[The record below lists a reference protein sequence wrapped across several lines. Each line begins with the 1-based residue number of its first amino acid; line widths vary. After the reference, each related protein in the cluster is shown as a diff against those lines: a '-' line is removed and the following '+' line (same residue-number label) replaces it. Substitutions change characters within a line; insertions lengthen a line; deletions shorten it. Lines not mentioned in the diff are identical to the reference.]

1 MTLHPTPIEQKLLA
15 AARADNQAEVERLTA
30 IIDADQTAQERR
42 LRTPGALRDAA
53 LWYASELS
61 WPVFPCVPGG
71 KRPATRHGFRDAT
84 TDPDQI
90 RKWWAE
96 DPKRNIG
103 LPTGSEFDVID
114 VDGPEGL
121 LAFGPFLDSEQFN
134 ILALAL
140 TPRGRHY
147 LVPPAGERN
156 KTNLLPQVDYRGEGG
171 YIVAPPSLTPSG
183 TYRWSIPPHT
193 PLEAA

>member
-1 MTLHPTPIEQKLLA
+1 MTLQLTPAEQALLDA
-15 AARADNQAEVERLTA
+15 AKADNQTEVERLTA
-30 IIDADQTAQERR
+30 IIDADQAAQEQR
-42 LRTPGALRDAA
+42 LRAPGALRDAA
-53 LWYASELS
+53 LWYATALG
-61 WPVFPCVPGG
+61 WPVFPCAPGE
-71 KRPATRHGFRDAT
+71 KRPATAHGFKNAT
-84 TDPDQI
+84 TNAEQI
-90 RKWWAE
+90 NKWWKVN
-96 DPKRNIG
+96 PMYNIG

-121 LAFGPFLDSEQFN
+121 LAFGPFLDSDQFN

-171 YIVAPPSLTPSG
+171 YIVAPPSITPSG